1 MRSVHTL
8 ASVHAHWGATS
19 LPCLARGTPGR
30 FNCIVVSFTPSLS
43 CPPWLHG
50 HYPLP
55 RYYGDSDSCSARSG
69 TEQVS
74 LVHTLELLDIP
85 SPTTPCAPVCRHCFG
100 SGRLGQRFALG
111 AIVSSSDFAH
121 HMQAHQSHQAESS
134 LCRRV
139 QGTRLFYGLSFHFQ
153 LLSTRH
159 CWLAVTFGYWRE
171 APPKRDLHPPV
182 QVRSQAHTWPH
193 LTVFVSNVRF
203 ATRRSFR

>member
-8 ASVHAHWGATS
+8 ASVHVHWGATS

-30 FNCIVVSFTPSLS
+30 FNCLGVSFTPSLS
-43 CPPWLHG
+43 SPPWLHG
-50 HYPLP
+50 RYPLP

-139 QGTRLFYGLSFHFQ
+139 QERDFSTDYPFTFSCSPRGIAGSQ
-153 LLSTRH
+153 LLS
-159 CWLAVTFGYWRE
+159 VTGGKFRQRGTFTLLFKC
-171 APPKRDLHPPV
+171 APKR
-182 QVRSQAHTWPH
+182 T
-193 LTVFVSNVRF
+193 
-203 ATRRSFR
+203 

>member
-1 MRSVHTL
+1 STVVTRFIATTGTL
-8 ASVHAHWGATS
+8 TPALLV
-19 LPCLARGTPGR
+19 LAP
-30 FNCIVVSFTPSLS
+30 
-43 CPPWLHG
+43 
-50 HYPLP
+50 
-55 RYYGDSDSCSARSG
+55 
-69 TEQVS
+69 EQVS

-139 QGTRLFYGLSFHFQ
+139 RGTRLFYGLSFHFQ

-159 CWLAVTFGYWRE
+159 CWLAVTFGY
-171 APPKRDLHPPV
+171 
-182 QVRSQAHTWPH
+182 
-193 LTVFVSNVRF
+193 
-203 ATRRSFR
+203 

>member
-1 MRSVHTL
+1 MFRQTCPSALSRLLCLHTLSIKLYHLPPLIPLSRVANLRSVHTL
-8 ASVHAHWGATS
+8 ASVHVHWGATS

-30 FNCIVVSFTPSLS
+30 FNCLGVSFTPSLS

-50 HYPLP
+50 RYPLP

-134 LCRRV
+134 LCRRLRLQIARACARHAQLRPAV
-139 QGTRLFYGLSFHFQ
+139 PQGG
-153 LLSTRH
+153 
-159 CWLAVTFGYWRE
+159 
-171 APPKRDLHPPV
+171 
-182 QVRSQAHTWPH
+182 
-193 LTVFVSNVRF
+193 
-203 ATRRSFR
+203 